1 MIHSDVCGP
10 LKPQS
15 FDGKGYFVTFT
26 DDCSRFVWVRFIR
39 DKSEVFRKFRE
50 LVKELEK
57 GTGRKVKALR
67 SDRGGV
73 YLSGE
78 FQHYLKRRGID
89 HQQTT
94 ADSPEQ
100 NGVAER
106 TNRELLEKARTMMAA
121 ANIPNTFW
129 AEAIANAAYTRNR
142 SPTSALQNMTPF
154 EAWWGHKQSVK
165 HLRTFGCIAYAHIA
179 KGKRRKLDSK
189 TDKSIFLDTV
199 HARRRIVSTTSH
211 AR

>member
-1 MIHSDVCGP
+1 M
-10 LKPQS
+10 
-15 FDGKGYFVTFT
+15 
-26 DDCSRFVWVRFIR
+26 RFFR

-57 GTGRKVKALR
+57 GTRRKVKVLR
-67 SDRGGV
+67 PDRGGE

-78 FQHYLKRRGID
+78 FHQYLKRRGID

-121 ANIPNTFW
+121 TNIPNTFW

-154 EAWWGHKQSVK
+154 EAWWGHTPSVK
-165 HLRTFGCIAYAHIA
+165 HLRTFGCLAYVHIA
-179 KGKRRKLDSK
+179 MGKRQKLDSK
-189 TDKSIFLDTV
+189 TDKCIFLGY
-199 HARRRIVSTTSH
+199 ST
-211 AR
+211 